1 MKSLNFFRGVCR
13 WGHVIFGILR
23 VLAVIGAV
31 GVLIGVFTLSFMPK
45 DFVRTVVNAE
55 TKVEVNMRALL
66 GSDWDEARDSAG
78 DAISS
83 SVPDGEV
90 EVTDEGVS
98 IRSNVETSMEN
109 RAVSLTLIPVFA
121 QTVLVFLFCMFLCR
135 VFRVWKKA
143 QDPLHA
149 PVTQN
154 LKWVGGILIA
164 QGAVPYLCG
173 LLIQL
178 LTKKDVSG
186 NADLDLTLIFFGFL
200 TLALVQLLEYAA
212 EAAPRPVDAPVPPFT
227 GYSSFSQQSPPPA
240 APQEPREPQE
250 PQEPQQSDPKD
261 GPQNPDAF

>member
-31 GVLIGVFTLSFMPK
+31 GVLIGILTLSFMPK

-83 SVPDGEV
+83 SVPEGEV
-90 EVTDEGVS
+90 EVTDDGVV
-98 IRSNVETSMEN
+98 IRSNAESAMEN
-109 RAVSLTLIPVFA
+109 REVSLILIPVFA

-164 QGAVPYLCG
+164 QGVVPYLCG

-178 LTKKDVSG
+178 LTEKDISG

-212 EAAPRPVDAPVPPFT
+212 NAAPRPEVTPAPPFT
-227 GYSSFSQQSPPPA
+227 GYSSFVGQKPSPA
-240 APQEPREPQE
+240 EEQIPQEA
-250 PQEPQQSDPKD
+250 PQEPQQPDPKD